1 MNQPIDATHDDETL
15 ERGRTYLAMMNEIP
29 PHVVERWAI
38 MKAAGRTATID
49 AIEDLRE
56 VAITGNHLGLKWQ
69 QLVQFGQLLV
79 LRAEDP
85 ARLHAK
91 AAIHHGA
98 TFQDLIGIAE
108 TAFITGGVLAYS
120 LGVRIAG
127 DIGGGK

>member
-1 MNQPIDATHDDETL
+1 MNQPIKLIYDDETV

-38 MKAAGRTATID
+38 MKAAGRTAIID

-56 VAITGNHLGLKWQ
+56 VAIAGNHLGLKWQ

-85 ARLHAK
+85 VRLHAR
-91 AAIHHGA
+91 AAIYHGA
-98 TFQDLIGIAE
+98 TVQDLIGMRRRRSSPAASWHIRWACE
-108 TAFITGGVLAYS
+108 
-120 LGVRIAG
+120 
-127 DIGGGK
+127 